1 MQVLSVADLYGGK
14 LCAALDRQ
22 HPRDMFDVKL
32 LLENEGI
39 TSDIRK
45 AFVVYLAG
53 HDRPIHELLDPKQK
67 DMQAVYD
74 REFVGMTSKAVGYA
88 ELADARRQYI
98 EALRRDLSSEERS
111 FLISIKQRA
120 PDWSILGLQGIDKL
134 PSLQWKLANLAKMM
148 PEKHVQYL
156 QKLKNVLQAN

>member
-98 EALRRDLSSEERS
+98 EALRRD
-111 FLISIKQRA
+111 
-120 PDWSILGLQGIDKL
+120 
-134 PSLQWKLANLAKMM
+134 
-148 PEKHVQYL
+148 
-156 QKLKNVLQAN
+156 